1 MSFLVENLW
10 IWFVLAALV
19 GVIGYVTFQ
28 NDRNNK
34 TLGITAILVLGILAL
49 GFGLY
54 YGVDTDYKSVRR
66 MLTNLAAAL
75 ERDDLQAVQNF
86 IEPNATVTRL
96 LAQSQM
102 ALVRL
107 PSAKF
112 KDLKVVSN
120 DSTAPPTAKVTF
132 TAVVQWQTK
141 GAGIDGFTL
150 DRPATQMVKFDVVF
164 VKTNDNSWLVTNEC
178 RFDPKAGM

>member
-1 MSFLVENLW
+1 MSFLVENIW
-10 IWFVLAALV
+10 IWFVLAFLV
-19 GVIGYVTFQ
+19 GVIGYATFM
-28 NDRNNK
+28 NDRKNK
-34 TLGITAILVLGILAL
+34 TLGITVVLVLGILAL

-54 YGVDTDYKSVRR
+54 YGIDTDYKSVRR
-66 MLTNLAAAL
+66 MLTNLAAAI
-75 ERDDLQAVQNF
+75 ERDDLQEVQSY
-86 IEPNATVTRL
+86 IEPHAMITRI

-112 KDLKVVSN
+112 KELKVVSN
-120 DSTAPPTAKVTF
+120 DSTVPPTAKVTF

-141 GAGIDGFTL
+141 GAGIEGFTL
-150 DRPATQMVKFDVVF
+150 DRPVTQLVKFDVVL
-164 VKTNDNSWLVTNEC
+164 VKTNDNSWLVTDEC